1 MSSRFSTSPFFLKS
15 SASTS
20 FPQIR
25 LSAFLIFVLS
35 PRTALYPSRFA
46 MHLVNPRVMQHPDGY
61 IDGFSPRVARRGWM
75 RAGLEEEPHLSLLHV
90 GLCSQQQARAA
101 DTGGGGGGGGTLRGG
116 GCCGSNDV
124 TLERLQP
131 VLDRGISGVTGCAKV
146 LPPSLVPPLT
156 LICSSGLLFPNKATG
171 L

>member
-61 IDGFSPRVARRGWM
+61 IDGFSPRVARRGWRL

-101 DTGGGGGGGGTLRGG
+101 DTGGGGGDIEGRGVLRKQWRHVGTTAAGFGQRDLR
-116 GCCGSNDV
+116 CD
-124 TLERLQP
+124 
-131 VLDRGISGVTGCAKV
+131 
-146 LPPSLVPPLT
+146 
-156 LICSSGLLFPNKATG
+156 GLCQSPAT
-171 L
+171 